1 MNIRARILDATVSYT
16 SQSLATPLIL
26 STGAIHN
33 LTEVVARVHV
43 SLDGKEATGVGSI
56 YLSDLW
62 AWPDP
67 ALTHEAKQAT
77 LRSLCEDV
85 GAHLTQHTGGSGGP
99 AHPLELGLRLY
110 DAVCHTRDP
119 RFADVPVL
127 ARSMCLSP
135 FDAALHDAVGIA
147 LGRSAFDF
155 YGAPVAIPSAD
166 ALFGGRSG
174 SAAQAIAQTF
184 VTPPRTAFP
193 AWLIVG
199 KNDDLQ
205 RDVKPWVVD
214 RGYRC
219 FKLKIMGKDNA
230 ADVAR
235 TVDLF
240 RACREWDVRE
250 PWLTVDSNEANPD
263 APSVLDYLDRL
274 RAADPPY
281 GAGAYD
287 ALQYLEQPTG
297 RDIRVHKHDWHEV
310 SKLKPVML
318 DEGLTDFDLLPE
330 AAEQGWTGLA
340 LKSCKGHSFTLVA
353 AAWAREHGMRLSLQD
368 LTNPGYAMIHAALLA
383 ANLPTINGVEL
394 NSPQFTPAANEPWLP
409 RLADLFMPR
418 DGVHRLANAR
428 LEGLGSAL

>member
-1 MNIRARILDATVSYT
+1 MNIRARILDAAVSYT

-26 STGAIHN
+26 STGAIHQ
-33 LTEVVARVHV
+33 LTEVTARVRV
-43 SLDGKEATGVGSI
+43 SVDGNEASGIGSI

-67 ALTHEAKQAT
+67 ALTHDAKQET
-77 LRSLCEDV
+77 LRSLCDDI
-85 GAHLTQHTGGSGGP
+85 GARLTHYAGDERT
-99 AHPLELGLRLY
+99 HPLELGLRLY

-119 RFADVPVL
+119 RFAAVPVL

-135 FDAALHDAVGIA
+135 FDAALNDAVGIA

-155 YGAPVAIPSAD
+155 YDAPAAIPSAD
-166 ALFGGRSG
+166 ALFGCRSG
-174 SAAQAIAQTF
+174 SAAQAIAKTF
-184 VTPPRTAFP
+184 LASPRTEFP

-205 RDVKPWVVD
+205 RDVKPWAVE

-240 RACREWDVRE
+240 RACRDWNVRE

-263 APSVLDYLDRL
+263 AASVLDYLDRL
-274 RAADPPY
+274 RAAD
-281 GAGAYD
+281 AGAYD

-297 RDIRVHKHDWHEV
+297 RDIRVHKHDWRRV

-318 DEGLTDFDLLPE
+318 DEGLTDFALLPE
-330 AAEQGWTGLA
+330 VAEQGWTGLA

-353 AAWAREHGMRLSLQD
+353 AAWARQREMLLSLQD

-409 RLADLFMPR
+409 RLAGLFTPR
-418 DGVHRLANAR
+418 DGLHRLANAR
-428 LEGLGSAL
+428 PVGLGSAL